1 MSRVGAGMGMHRPG
15 HIRPWSTARIVA
27 TLHRHGIYW

>member
-1 MSRVGAGMGMHRPG
+1 MGAGMGMHRPG
-15 HIRPWSTARIVA
+15 HIHLWSTARIVA